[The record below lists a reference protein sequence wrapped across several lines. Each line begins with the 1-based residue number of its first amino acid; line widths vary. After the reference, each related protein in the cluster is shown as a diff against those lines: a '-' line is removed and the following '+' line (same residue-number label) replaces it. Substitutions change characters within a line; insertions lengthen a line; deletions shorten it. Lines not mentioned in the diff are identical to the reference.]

1 MDPLMVYAEVKK
13 MGFKT
18 LICDY
23 ERGSERDKER
33 LVSISGRSLG
43 LRQRCSAHGLVGAM
57 FPLAS

>member
-1 MDPLMVYAEVKK
+1 MVYAEVKK

-57 FPLAS
+57 SPLAS